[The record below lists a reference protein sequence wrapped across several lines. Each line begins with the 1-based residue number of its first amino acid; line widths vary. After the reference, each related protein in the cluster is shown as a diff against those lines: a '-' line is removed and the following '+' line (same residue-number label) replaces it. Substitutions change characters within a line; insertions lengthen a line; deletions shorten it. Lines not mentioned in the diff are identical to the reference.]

1 MIDNI
6 YEVDVTSRHNVTSLW
21 QSLST
26 RNLTNEN
33 TLSKILYRFYGPQIR
48 PLWDNRI
55 KMLYK
60 SWFIAVRRVWR
71 LPWKTH
77 CCLLPHLVG
86 CINPELWFAK
96 ICIKFI
102 NMAFNSE
109 NRTVKI
115 ISKIGHSIYWET
127 ITDIYK
133 LGLRCL
139 KVMCAKDGMNLS
151 ECGRD
156 NPRSRTDKGGG

>member
-1 MIDNI
+1 
-6 YEVDVTSRHNVTSLW
+6 
-21 QSLST
+21 
-26 RNLTNEN
+26 
-33 TLSKILYRFYGPQIR
+33 
-48 PLWDNRI
+48 
-55 KMLYK
+55 MLYK
-60 SWFIAVRRVWR
+60 SWCIAVRRVWR

-115 ISKIGHSIYWET
+115 ISKIGHSI
-127 ITDIYK
+127 
-133 LGLRCL
+133 LGSTEPLRGHGWK
-139 KVMCAKDGMNLS
+139 KVRHYFVRTKYVIS
-151 ECGRD
+151 F
-156 NPRSRTDKGGG
+156 PRNHFVRTKYVISFPRNHFVRTKCYFVPSKSFRSNEICYFVPSKSFRSNEMLFRSLEMISRERNML